1 MIKPY
6 KGKFHVEWFPVTVST
21 EFAYNDM
28 VTILS
33 TVAGVGTLDKAIDG
47 STALYGLIQQDI
59 ASTDSDYATAR
70 KVPVLVGEADSTFIF
85 DVGTGSAATTDIG
98 EMVGLDNEYEI
109 DVTDYTEGPV
119 RITDIISTTQVIGKI
134 NKGFGLEI
142 PITA

>member
-21 EFAYNDM
+21 EFDYNDM

-33 TVAGVGTLDKAIDG
+33 TAAGVGTLAKAIDG
-47 STALYGLIQQDI
+47 STAVYGLIQQTI
-59 ASTDSDYATAR
+59 ESTDSDYATAR

-98 EMVGLDNEYEI
+98 EMVGFDNEYEI